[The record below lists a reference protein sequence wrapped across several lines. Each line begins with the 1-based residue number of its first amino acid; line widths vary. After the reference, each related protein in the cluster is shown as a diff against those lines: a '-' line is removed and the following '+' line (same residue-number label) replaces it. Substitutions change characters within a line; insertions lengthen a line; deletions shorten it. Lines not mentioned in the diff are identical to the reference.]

1 VSGMTPVQGTGIESK
16 LAFIPKSQL
25 DFEYISDM
33 TDEEQRNRLRDIL
46 RSENNSI
53 DMANLHVNFT
63 KDGLC
68 SVLIFFRCYDPEE
81 MNAVKKATS
90 RRSPLER

>member
-1 VSGMTPVQGTGIESK
+1 MAGETPARRNSGLPP
-16 LAFIPKSQL
+16 IPKSQL
-25 DFEYISDM
+25 DFEYIADM
-33 TDEEQRNRLRDIL
+33 GNEEQSAKLRDIL

-81 MNAVKKATS
+81 LDAVKKAGL